1 LLISLLFYYHRRRL
15 QDVYFS
21 TYADFKVLAVITI
34 KQGMSASWLRNRRDH
49 RYLPFRSRDRNFIYF
64 FGFIAEIRFMDR
76 YLLPLIFKDLSKKI
90 VLLSGP
96 RQVGKT
102 TLSTL
107 LDDSFEYLNYDRLED
122 RKKIIAGEWN
132 RKKHLWVFDEIH
144 KMKNWKRWLKG
155 IADTEKRNQILVTG
169 SAKLN
174 TFKKVGDS
182 LAGRYFEYQL
192 MPLDLK
198 ELREHGRESL
208 EHKFEK
214 LWNLS
219 GFPEPYFSGSE
230 IEYKRWRKTH
240 LDVMIR
246 QDLPELEA
254 VRRITDI
261 ELLFELMKER
271 VAAPLS
277 HNSLREDL
285 QTDDK
290 SVKRWLTWLENSY
303 ALFRVSPFSKNL
315 KYSLRKAPKYYL
327 FDYPRIKESGAR
339 LENMVALAIHKELLL
354 RNDRDGENYSLH
366 YLQDKFHHEIDFL
379 ICNDHKPIFMIEV
392 KTSDKDVSKNFD
404 IFYPHLKKLNPSLRC
419 IQLVRELNRPFSTRK
434 GVEVEPL
441 IPWLSKL
448 DFD

>member
-1 LLISLLFYYHRRRL
+1 M
-15 QDVYFS
+15 
-21 TYADFKVLAVITI
+21 K
-34 KQGMSASWLRNRRDH
+34 
-49 RYLPFRSRDRNFIYF
+49 RYLAP
-64 FGFIAEIRFMDR
+64 
-76 YLLPLIFKDLSKKI
+76 LLLKDLQKKI

-107 LDDSFEYLNYDRLED
+107 LDKSFEYLNYDRLED
-122 RKKIIAGEWN
+122 RRKILSVQWD
-132 RKKHLWVFDEIH
+132 RKKSLWVFDEIH

-155 IADTEKRNQILVTG
+155 IADTEKKNQILVTG

-182 LAGRYFEYQL
+182 MAGRYLEYQL

-198 ELREHGRESL
+198 ELKDYGSESP
-208 EHKFEK
+208 EKKFEK

-219 GFPEPYFSGSE
+219 GFPEPYLSGSE
-230 IEYKRWRKTH
+230 AEYKRWRKTH

-271 VAAPLS
+271 VASPLS

-290 SVKRWLTWLENSY
+290 SIKRWLTWLENSY
-303 ALFRVSPFSKNL
+303 TLFKVSPFSKNL
-315 KYSLRKAPKYYL
+315 KYSLKKAPKYYL
-327 FDYPRIKESGAR
+327 FDYPRIKDPGAR
-339 LENMVALAIHKELLL
+339 LENLVALALHKELLL

-379 ICNDHKPIFMIEV
+379 ICNDRKPISMIEV
-392 KTSDKDVSKNFD
+392 KTSDQEASRNFG
-404 IFYPHLKKLNPSLRC
+404 IFYPHLKSLNPSLRQ
-419 IQLVRELNRPFSTRK
+419 IQLVKGLSRPFSTK
-434 GVEVEPL
+434 DGIEVEPL
-441 IPWLSKL
+441 IPWLVEV
-448 DFD
+448 DFG